1 MSRIDNGEPAA
12 HVGRRVHTY
21 DEAAPLQAQMAATLV
36 SKARS
41 ASLHLYSASRSNR
54 H

>member
-21 DEAAPLQAQMAATLV
+21 DEATPLQAQMAATLV
-36 SKARS
+36 SKAQS
-41 ASLHLYSASRSNR
+41 ASIHLYSASRSNR

>member
-12 HVGRRVHTY
+12 HVVRRIHAY
-21 DEAAPLQAQMAATLV
+21 DEATPLQAQMAATLV

-41 ASLHLYSASRSNR
+41 ASIHLYSASRSNR

>member
-12 HVGRRVHTY
+12 HFGRRIHTY
-21 DEAAPLQAQMAATLV
+21 DEATPLQPQMAATLA
-36 SKARS
+36 SEAQS
-41 ASLHLYSASRSNR
+41 ASIHLYSASRSNR